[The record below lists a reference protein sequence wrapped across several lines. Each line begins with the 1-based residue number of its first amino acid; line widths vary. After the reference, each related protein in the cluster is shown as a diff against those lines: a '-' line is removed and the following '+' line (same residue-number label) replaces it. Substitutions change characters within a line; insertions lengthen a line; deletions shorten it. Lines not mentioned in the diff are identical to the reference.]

1 MTTLQTKIIHFKVED
16 NLNINHIM
24 DQRGTLFVKAIISF
38 EQSDVFDSLYY
49 GYYDMSWS
57 SSFFEDAVYII
68 SDALRSKI
76 LAILADS
83 LYRESEAFTL
93 SEDVIY
99 DFSRMIR

>member
-1 MTTLQTKIIHFKVED
+1 MTTLQTKIIHFKIKD
-16 NLNINHIM
+16 NHNINHIM
-24 DQRGTLFVKAIISF
+24 EQRGTLFVKATISF
-38 EQSDVFDSLYY
+38 EESDAFDSLYF

-57 SSFFEDAVYII
+57 SSLSEDTAYVL

-76 LAILADS
+76 LAVLADS

-99 DFSRMIR
+99 DFSKVIR